1 MAAGFWKRLLKS
13 TFQEMEETK
22 LTEEEELLLRQE
34 GYVRRHY
41 FFSGRVQEVGF
52 RYTAFYLAEEL
63 GLSGWVSN
71 LNDGRVE
78 MELQGTPEK
87 IELLLCRING
97 KGRISITKMEEEERP
112 LGQQDGFRVRN

>member
-71 LNDGRVE
+71 LDDGRVE